1 VHARG
6 GGPVALLGSGE
17 FEPWSDELDL
27 ALIGEATGDGSV
39 AILPTASAPEGETY
53 AEWAQVGLDHYARL
67 EIPARVVE
75 LKGREDS
82 ERRDLARQLERASL
96 IFFSGGHPAYLAR
109 VLGGSRVWATIE
121 ASVERGGAYAGCS
134 AGACIAGE
142 YAPDSMTEHVWEDR
156 WVSGLRLLPNAW
168 IIPHWDALDTHRPG
182 LQDFFLSRVPPSG
195 WAIGIDERTALARIG
210 GVWRVFGEGG
220 VLIRH
225 RGESLRAS
233 AGEVV
238 ALDVAPLAAPALD

>member
-17 FEPWSDELDL
+17 FESWSDELDL
-27 ALIGEATGDGSV
+27 ALLREATGDGSV

-53 AEWAQVGLDHYARL
+53 AEWAQMGLDHYARL

-96 IFFSGGHPAYLAR
+96 TFLSGGHPSYLAR
-109 VLGGSRVWATIE
+109 VLGGSRVWATIA
-121 ASVERGGAYAGCS
+121 ASVERGGGYAGCS

-156 WVSGLRLLPNAW
+156 WVSGLRLLPNTW
-168 IIPHWDALDTHRPG
+168 IIPHFDALDSHRPG
-182 LQDFFLSRVPPSG
+182 LRDFFLSRVPPTG
-195 WAIGIDERTALARIG
+195 WAIGIDERTALARLQG
-210 GVWRVFGEGG
+210 EWRVFGEGG
-220 VLIRH
+220 VIIR
-225 RGESLRAS
+225 RGGDSFRAS
-233 AGEVV
+233 AGETV
-238 ALDVAPLAAPALD
+238 AIDVAPLTAPALD